1 MGTVLVTG
9 GAGYIGSH
17 AVKALRA
24 RGRDVVVLD
33 NLVAGHRAAVGAM
46 PFVEADVADA
56 TAVRQA
62 IRRHSVTDV
71 MHFAAHLSVGESVTE
86 PHRYYANNVAGT
98 LALLGALRDE
108 SVTRFVFSSTA
119 AVYGEPRET
128 PIPESHATEPVNAY
142 GETKLAIERALPHY
156 ERAYG
161 LRTVRL
167 RYFNAAGADPD
178 GDIGE
183 DHRPEHHAI
192 PRALEAATGG
202 PRFEVYGDD
211 YPTADGTCLRDY
223 VHVSDLAD
231 AHVLALAALESG
243 TESGVFNVGTGHSHS
258 VRDVLASVER
268 VTGRPPACDVS
279 PRRVGDPVVLV
290 ASSTRI
296 RDSLGWRPRF
306 EDLDAIV
313 DTAWRW
319 HRGHPEGYG
328 MPAA

>member
-1 MGTVLVTG
+1 MGAVLVTG

-17 AVKALRA
+17 AVKVLRA

-33 NLVAGHRAAVGAM
+33 NLVAGHRAAVGDA

-56 TAVRQA
+56 AAARQT
-62 IRRHSVTDV
+62 IRRHGVTAV
-71 MHFAAHLSVGESVTE
+71 MHFAAYLAVGESVAD
-86 PHRYYANNVAGT
+86 PQRYYSNNVAGT
-98 LALLGALRDE
+98 LALLRALRDE
-108 SVTRFVFSSTA
+108 SVTRLVFSSTA

-128 PIPESHATEPVNAY
+128 PIRESHATDPINAY

-161 LRTVRL
+161 LRAIRL

-183 DHRPEHHAI
+183 DHRPEHHAV
-192 PRALEAATGG
+192 PRALAAAHGG
-202 PRFEVYGDD
+202 PRFEVFGDD

-223 VHVSDLAD
+223 VHVSDLAE

-243 TESGVFNVGTGHSHS
+243 AGSGVFNVGTGHPHS

-268 VTGRPPACDVS
+268 VTGRLPACEVS
-279 PRRVGDPVVLV
+279 ARRAGDPAVLV

-296 RDSLGWRPRF
+296 RDSLGWHPRF
-306 EDLDAIV
+306 EDLDTIV

-319 HRGHPEGYG
+319 HRRHPEGYG
-328 MPAA
+328 TPAA

>member
-1 MGTVLVTG
+1 MGAVLVTG

-17 AVKALRA
+17 AVKVLRA

-33 NLVAGHRAAVGAM
+33 NLVAGHRAAVGDA

-56 TAVRQA
+56 AAARQT
-62 IRRHSVTDV
+62 IRRHGVTAV
-71 MHFAAHLSVGESVTE
+71 MHFAAYLAVGESVAD
-86 PHRYYANNVAGT
+86 PQRYYSNNVAGT
-98 LALLGALRDE
+98 LALLRALRDE
-108 SVTRFVFSSTA
+108 SVTRLVFSSTA

-128 PIPESHATEPVNAY
+128 PIRESHATDPINAY

-161 LRTVRL
+161 LRAIRL

-183 DHRPEHHAI
+183 DHRPEHHAV
-192 PRALEAATGG
+192 PRALAAAHGG
-202 PRFEVYGDD
+202 PRFEVFGDD

-223 VHVSDLAD
+223 VHVSDLAE

-243 TESGVFNVGTGHSHS
+243 AGSGVFNVGTGHPQS

-268 VTGRPPACDVS
+268 VTGRLPACEVS
-279 PRRVGDPVVLV
+279 ARRAGDPAVLV

-296 RDSLGWRPRF
+296 RDSLGWHPRF
-306 EDLDAIV
+306 EDLDTIV

-319 HRGHPEGYG
+319 HRRHPEGYG
-328 MPAA
+328 TPAA